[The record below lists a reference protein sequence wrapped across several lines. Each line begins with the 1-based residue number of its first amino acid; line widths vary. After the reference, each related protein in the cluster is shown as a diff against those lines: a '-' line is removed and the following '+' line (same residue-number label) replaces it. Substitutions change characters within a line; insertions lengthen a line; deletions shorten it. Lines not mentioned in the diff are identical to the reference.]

1 LHNFGCLALDQG
13 DYAAARARLTQ
24 SLNLRADYDNDGFVN
39 VLAAFASLAAA
50 EGLPARA
57 LRLAGASAALT
68 QRTGLRVQ
76 HIQRE
81 KYERWLVTAR
91 QALSEQV
98 AAAAWAEGQATQL
111 EQAIGYALATREPVA
126 ATAGT
131 GAEPPPAY
139 GSDQLTVRQREVAA
153 LIARGLS
160 NRQIGRS
167 LVITER
173 TVAAHIEHILNKLGF
188 VSRTQ
193 IGVWAAEHGLVVSSI
208 A

>member
-1 LHNFGCLALDQG
+1 
-13 DYAAARARLTQ
+13 
-24 SLNLRADYDNDGFVN
+24 
-39 VLAAFASLAAA
+39 
-50 EGLPARA
+50 
-57 LRLAGASAALT
+57 
-68 QRTGLRVQ
+68 
-76 HIQRE
+76 
-81 KYERWLVTAR
+81 VTAR
-91 QALSEQV
+91 QALSAEV
-98 AAAAWAEGQATQL
+98 AAAAWAEGQ
-111 EQAIGYALATREPVA
+111 EMQADQVIGYALATREPVA

-131 GAEPPPAY
+131 GAGPAPAH
-139 GSDQLTVRQREVAA
+139 GSDQLTARQREVAA

-193 IGVWAAEHGLVVSSI
+193 IGVWAAEHGMVVPST